1 MAGGFQPNGGCGM
14 ATMAEGAVR
23 AERFWQRMAIGLA
36 VFIILGFL
44 QFALRGFGDPAK
56 APWWVHVHGV
66 AMLAWLGLLIAQPT
80 LEARGDMALH
90 RRLGWAG
97 AVLAVLIATLA
108 IYTGLASLVLH
119 RFPPFFTPPYFLMLT
134 TIEALTFGAL
144 VTIAI
149 RRRRQTEWHRRLMIG
164 ATIVILEP
172 ALGRT
177 LPIPLMGPWA
187 EPAVA
192 LCQLFVVALIAAH
205 DRRTRGAVHPATW
218 VLAAIVIAVRVTISL
233 LAMTPPVIA
242 LATRLA
248 GG

>member
-1 MAGGFQPNGGCGM
+1 MSMYARRLNKNH
-14 ATMAEGAVR
+14 
-23 AERFWQRMAIGLA
+23 I
-36 VFIILGFL
+36 
-44 QFALRGFGDPAK
+44 
-56 APWWVHVHGV
+56 
-66 AMLAWLGLLIAQPT
+66 WLGLSIGAAAFGLMWLVLILGT
-80 LEARGDMALH
+80 LIWNGVSGLSVDVFTRMTPPPGS
-90 RRLGWAG
+90 AG
-97 AVLAVLIATLA
+97 GLLNPIVGSLVMTVLAVLIATLA